1 MLAVVY
7 MMIIIKEKVMWKKS
21 EVGKDYVW
29 ENDTVKLLL
38 KSVDGSEKVSVFI
51 DYNKY
56 NILIAL
62 SIMGFENELIDR
74 KIDFDIDG
82 VKGKFNSFY
91 YIINKKDVDLFSEL
105 ILCFLLEHDI
115 NKALNDKFLY
125 KD

>member
-1 MLAVVY
+1 
-7 MMIIIKEKVMWKKS
+7 MWKKS

-38 KSVDGSEKVSVFI
+38 KSADGSEKVSVFI